1 VATSAL
7 PAAAPASTADAD
19 FARADALLAALRR
32 LRAQLAGR
40 VVGQDAVI
48 EEILL
53 AIVAGGHAR
62 LVGVPG
68 LAKTLLVKS
77 VAEACGSTSGA
88 SSSRPT
94 WCRATSPGAR

>member
-1 VATSAL
+1 LATSAP
-7 PAAAPASTADAD
+7 PAAAAAPSADAD
-19 FARADALLAALRR
+19 FARADALLAALGR

-40 VVGQDAVI
+40 VVGQGAVI

-77 VAEACGSTSGA
+77 VAEGCGSPSAA
-88 SSSRPT
+88 SSSRQT
-94 WCRATSPGAR
+94 WYRATSPGAR